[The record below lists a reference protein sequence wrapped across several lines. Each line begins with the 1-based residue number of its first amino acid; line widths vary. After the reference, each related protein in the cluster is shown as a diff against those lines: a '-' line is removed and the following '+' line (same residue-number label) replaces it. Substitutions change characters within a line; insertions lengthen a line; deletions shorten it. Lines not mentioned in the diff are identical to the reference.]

1 MIMESLN
8 QPFYLVQLRY
18 REWTAGVQGQADN
31 LASELNA
38 PLALQEID
46 P

>member
-1 MIMESLN
+1 MIMESLK
-8 QPFYLVQLRY
+8 QPFDLVQLRY
-18 REWTAGVQGQADN
+18 REGTAGVQDRVGN